1 MGNQSQINTYSS
13 VVKDRLISVH
23 VHVGRSL
30 ERLGYRRASYVNL
43 HRRASVRDSARAVCS
58 SVVCLLHAVHR
69 CTVILD
75 RRKPHRLGGTLHRKK
90 KYGSTSGRT
99 FEGAVSWYWSIVHY
113 RPRLFHLFFQEHV
126 VVQTN
131 WAHPRAIILEVFRA
145 RVFARTLLFVFLVT
159 STFVR
164 FFAVALHV
172 YLKVTVRYL

>member
-126 VVQTN
+126 ESF
-131 WAHPRAIILEVFRA
+131 ASFRGLEDGFR
-145 RVFARTLLFVFLVT
+145 TPKD
-159 STFVR
+159 
-164 FFAVALHV
+164 H
-172 YLKVTVRYL
+172 LKRKSLRGPKTAF